1 MSANE
6 TMVRFGYP
14 ETLVAEY
21 GHWAILVR
29 PDQPTLGSLVL
40 ASTSEAR
47 AFSDLPPEA
56 FAELRTAVSD
66 VEAMLRTA
74 VAYEKIN
81 YLMLM
86 MVDPHVHWHVIPRY
100 SGVRAHA
107 GIAIADSGWPKLPN
121 LGEALKLDCT
131 QIAALRAWLGSK
143 LPRRD

>member
-14 ETLVAEY
+14 DSLIVEY

-56 FAELRTAVSD
+56 FAELHTAVAD
-66 VEAMLRTA
+66 VEAMLEAA

-100 SGVRAHA
+100 EGVREHA
-107 GIAIADSGWPKLPN
+107 GISVADSGWPKLPN
-121 LGEALKLDCT
+121 LGEAVKLDGT
-131 QIAALRAWLGSK
+131 QLATLRDWLGSK
-143 LPRRD
+143 LPGRD

>member
-1 MSANE
+1 MSNE
-6 TMVRFGYP
+6 TMRRFGYP
-14 ETLVAEY
+14 DTLVAEY
-21 GHWAILVR
+21 EHWAILVR

-56 FAELRTAVSD
+56 FAQLRMAVANI
-66 VEAMLRTA
+66 EAMLKSA

-100 SGVRAHA
+100 EGTREHE
-107 GIAIADSGWPKLPN
+107 GIAVTDSGWPKLPD
-121 LGEALKLDCT
+121 LGEAVKLDRM
-131 QIAALRAWLGSK
+131 QIFTLRDWLSSK
-143 LPRRD
+143 LPEKA